1 MRYYAVKTIVMKPTN
16 HVLMVR
22 PATFCAN
29 KQTVATNFFQRT
41 LPIDSSEAC
50 VRAQSEFDQLV
61 AELRQNGVRVS
72 VYQDT
77 FEPLTPDAVFPN
89 NWFVSL
95 PQQRFATFPMLASN
109 RRLERSKAVLTFLE
123 NEGVVLKSMLDYT
136 TYEEQNQFLEG
147 TGSMVL
153 DLPNRL
159 AYCALSPRANKSLF
173 EQFCADHGFTP
184 ICFHA
189 YQTVAN
195 KRLPIYHTN
204 VLMAVAPIFAVIC
217 LDAIDD
223 AIERETIINSLQSC
237 KKHIINISEA
247 QLSQF
252 VGNMLALTAADG
264 TPLMAMSTQA
274 HTALSRDQL
283 TQLCQY
289 AKPVFSPIPTIETLG
304 GGGVR
309 CMLAELF

>member
-1 MRYYAVKTIVMKPTN
+1 MRYYAIKTIAMKPTN

-41 LPIDSSEAC
+41 LPIDSREAL

-61 AELRQNGVRVS
+61 AELEQNGVRVS

-77 FEPLTPDAVFPN
+77 PEPLTPDALYPN

-95 PQQRFATFPMLASN
+95 PQQRFATFPMLAPN
-109 RRLERSKAVLTFLE
+109 RRLERSKAILTFLE
-123 NEGVVLKSMLDYT
+123 KEGVVFKSIFDYT
-136 TYEEQNQFLEG
+136 VYEEQNQFLEG

-153 DLPNRL
+153 DLPNQL

-173 EQFCADHGFTP
+173 EQFCKDHGFTP

-189 YQTVAN
+189 YQTVVN

-204 VLMAVAPIFAVIC
+204 VLMAVAPMFAVIC
-217 LDAIDD
+217 LDAIDNPV
-223 AIERETIINSLQSC
+223 EREAIVNRLQSC
-237 KKHIINISEA
+237 KKQIINISED

-252 VGNMLALTAADG
+252 AGNMLALTAADG
-264 TPLMAMSTQA
+264 APLIAMSTQA
-274 HTALSRDQL
+274 YAALSKDQL
-283 TQLCQY
+283 AQLCQY
-289 AKPVFSPIPTIETLG
+289 AKPVHSPIPTIETLG

-309 CMLAELF
+309 CMLAELY